1 MDSTFYVLRIS
12 RACTQYRAMING
24 FAEARRLEDDEAGE
38 LYTWKLCEF
47 SIPTISKITR
57 MTHVDIV
64 VDPTE
69 TETQTDLK

>member
-1 MDSTFYVLRIS
+1 MDSTFYVLHIS
-12 RACTQYRAMING
+12 RACTQYRAMMNG
-24 FAEARRLEDDEAGE
+24 FPEARKLYDDETGE

-47 SIPTISKITR
+47 SIPTILKITR

-69 TETQTDLK
+69 TETRTDLK